1 MFVQVIKGHTR
12 DAEGM
17 RRQHELWRD
26 QVRPRAVGFM
36 GGTAG
41 VAEDGTVIVFARF
54 ADRASAQANSD
65 RPEQDQWWAKTAKL
79 FDGEPSF
86 RESTDITTTFDG
98 GSDDAGFVQ
107 IMEGSV
113 TDRVKAEAMETP
125 ELLEQLRAARPDLL
139 GGVRVWF
146 ADGSFVEAAYFT
158 SEEDARKGEASS
170 EFTGPGEDFAA
181 VYGEMTF
188 TDLRDPLL
196 ITP

>member
-1 MFVQVIKGHTR
+1 MFVQVIKGHTQ
-12 DAEGM
+12 DAAAI
-17 RRQHELWRD
+17 RRQNERWRD
-26 QVRPRAVGFM
+26 EVRPGAVGFM

-41 VAEDGTVIVFARF
+41 VADDGTVIVFARF
-54 ADRASAQANSD
+54 ADHASAQANSD
-65 RPEQDQWWAKTAKL
+65 RPEQSKWWEATAKL

-86 RESTDITTTFDG
+86 RESNDITTTFDG

-113 TDRVKAEAMETP
+113 TDRAKAEAMETP

-146 ADGSFVEAAYFT
+146 EDGAFVEAAYFT

-170 EFTGPGEDFAA
+170 EFTGPGEEFAA
-181 VYGEMTF
+181 VYEEMTF
-188 TDLRDPLL
+188 IDLRDPLL
-196 ITP
+196 ISP

>member
-1 MFVQVIKGHTR
+1 MFVQVIKGHTK
-12 DAEGM
+12 DAAGM
-17 RRQHELWRD
+17 RRQHERWRD
-26 QVRPRAVGFM
+26 EVRPGAVGFM

-41 VAEDGTVIVFARF
+41 VADDGTVIVFARF
-54 ADRASAQANSD
+54 ADRASAQANSE
-65 RPEQDQWWAKTAKL
+65 RPEQSNWWAQTAKG

-86 RESTDITTTFDG
+86 RESSDITTTFDG

-146 ADGSFVEAAYFT
+146 DDGSFVEAAYFT
-158 SEEDARKGEASS
+158 SEEDARRGEASS
-170 EFTGPGEDFAA
+170 EFTGPGEEFAA
-181 VYGEMTF
+181 VYGVMTF
-188 TDLRDPLL
+188 IDLRDPLL
-196 ITP
+196 ISP

>member
-1 MFVQVIKGHTR
+1 MECAGSTR
-12 DAEGM
+12 A
-17 RRQHELWRD
+17 
-26 QVRPRAVGFM
+26 
-36 GGTAG
+36 GGTKCSPARSG
-41 VAEDGTVIVFARF
+41 SWAAPQASRTTGQSSCSPASPIVLPR
-54 ADRASAQANSD
+54 R
-65 RPEQDQWWAKTAKL
+65 R
-79 FDGEPSF
+79 
-86 RESTDITTTFDG
+86 TTTFDG

-107 IMEGSV
+107 IMAGSV

-146 ADGSFVEAAYFT
+146 DDGSFVEAAYFT

-196 ITP
+196 ISP

>member
-12 DAEGM
+12 DAAAM
-17 RRQHELWRD
+17 RRQHERWRD
-26 QVRPRAVGFM
+26 EVRPGAVGFM

-41 VAEDGTVIVFARF
+41 VADDGTVIVFARF
-54 ADRASAQANSD
+54 ADRASAQANSE
-65 RPEQDQWWAKTAKL
+65 RPEQGKWWAETAKVL
-79 FDGEPSF
+79 DGEPSF
-86 RESTDITTTFDG
+86 RESNDITTTFDG
-98 GSDDAGFVQ
+98 GSDGAGFVQ

-146 ADGSFVEAAYFT
+146 DDGSFVEAAYFT

-170 EFTGPGEDFAA
+170 EFTGPGEEFAA

-188 TDLRDPLL
+188 IDLRNPLL
-196 ITP
+196 ISP